1 MTERNTFSTDDYE
14 RIEAAIR
21 FLDAHAQD
29 QPDLGALA
37 RAAGLSEFHFQQ
49 LFSRYVG
56 ISPKRYFQY
65 LTLEHAKALLGCSRP
80 VLDTGFESGLS
91 GPGRLHDLFV
101 TYEAMTPG
109 AYRRRGADLTLAY
122 GIHPSPFGDCLLLLT
137 ERGLCGLG
145 FAASDG
151 HREALDEFRRRWPAA
166 RYLEAPERTA
176 PVMEKIF
183 ARVPGADPLR
193 LLVRG
198 TAFQLKVWEA
208 LLRIPPGV
216 VTSYTDLASAVGHTG
231 SARVVG
237 GAVGA
242 NPVSFLIPCHRVIRD
257 NGTIHGYEWGVAR
270 KRAILAWE
278 AARFGPGAGHGFRE
292 RGAQSDRTA
301 L

>member
-1 MTERNTFSTDDYE
+1 MTERNALSTADYE

-21 FLDAHAQD
+21 FLDAHAD
-29 QPDLGALA
+29 EQPELSALA
-37 RAAGLSEFHFQQ
+37 RAAGLSEFYFQR
-49 LFSRYVG
+49 LFTRYVG
-56 ISPKRYFQY
+56 ISPKRYLQY
-65 LTLEHAKALLGCSRP
+65 LTLEHAKSLLARSRP
-80 VLDTGFESGLS
+80 VLDAAFESGLS

-109 AYRRRGADLTLAY
+109 EYRRRGIDLEIVY
-122 GIHPSPFGDCLLLLT
+122 GVHPSPFGDCLLLLT

-145 FAASDG
+145 FADRGGRAD
-151 HREALDEFRRRWPAA
+151 ALGEFRRRWPAA
-166 RYLEAPERTA
+166 RYSEAPERTA
-176 PVMEKIF
+176 PLMEKIF

-208 LLRIPPGV
+208 LLRIPLGA
-216 VTSYTDLASAVGHTG
+216 VTSYTDLASAVGRPG
-231 SARVVG
+231 SARAVG

-242 NPVSFLIPCHRVIRD
+242 NPVSYLVPCHRVIRD

-278 AARFGPGAGHGFRE
+278 AARFGPVEGHADSEG
-292 RGAQSDRTA
+292 GHVA
-301 L
+301 

>member
-1 MTERNTFSTDDYE
+1 MTKHIAFSTADYE

-21 FLDAHAQD
+21 FLDAHAD
-29 QPDLGALA
+29 EQPELGAVA
-37 RAAGLSEFHFQQ
+37 QAAGLSEFHFQR
-49 LFSRYVG
+49 LFTRYVG
-56 ISPKRYFQY
+56 ISPKRYLQY
-65 LTLEHAKALLGCSRP
+65 LTLEHAKTLLAHSRP
-80 VLDTGFESGLS
+80 VLDAAFETGLS

-109 AYRRRGADLTLAY
+109 EYRRRGADLEIAY
-122 GIHPSPFGDCLLLLT
+122 GVHPSPFGDCLLLLT

-145 FAASDG
+145 FADRDG
-151 HREALDEFRRRWPAA
+151 RAGALSEFRRRWPAA
-166 RYLEAPERTA
+166 HYREAPERTA
-176 PVMEKIF
+176 PLMEKIF

-208 LLRIPPGV
+208 LLRIPPGA
-216 VTSYTDLASAVGHTG
+216 VTSYTDLAAAVGRPG
-231 SARVVG
+231 SARAVG

-242 NPVSFLIPCHRVIRD
+242 NPVSFLVPCHRVIRD

-278 AARFGPGAGHGFRE
+278 AARFGPVAGQGDSEGSHV
-292 RGAQSDRTA
+292 A
-301 L
+301 

>member
-1 MTERNTFSTDDYE
+1 MTEKNAFSTADYE

-21 FLDAHAQD
+21 FLDARAD
-29 QPDLGALA
+29 QQPELGALA
-37 RAAGLSEFHFQQ
+37 RAAGLSEFHFQR
-49 LFSRYVG
+49 LFTRYVG
-56 ISPKRYFQY
+56 ISPKRYLQY
-65 LTLEHAKALLGCSRP
+65 LTLEHAKALLAGSRP
-80 VLDTGFESGLS
+80 VLDAAYESGLS

-109 AYRRRGADLTLAY
+109 EYRRRGADLEIAY
-122 GIHPSPFGDCLLLLT
+122 GVHPSPFGDCLLLLT

-145 FAASDG
+145 FADRDG
-151 HREALDEFRRRWPAA
+151 QADTLGEFRRRWPAA
-166 RYLEAPERTA
+166 RYVEAPERTA
-176 PVMEKIF
+176 PLVTRIF
-183 ARVPGADPLR
+183 ARVPGGDPLR

-208 LLRIPPGV
+208 LLRIPPGA
-216 VTSYTDLASAVGHTG
+216 VTSYTDLASAIGHPG
-231 SARVVG
+231 SARAVG

-257 NGTIHGYEWGVAR
+257 NGTIHGYEWGVPR

-278 AARFGPGAGHGFRE
+278 AARFGPVAGQTGGDGRE
-292 RGAQSDRTA
+292 QGDRTA